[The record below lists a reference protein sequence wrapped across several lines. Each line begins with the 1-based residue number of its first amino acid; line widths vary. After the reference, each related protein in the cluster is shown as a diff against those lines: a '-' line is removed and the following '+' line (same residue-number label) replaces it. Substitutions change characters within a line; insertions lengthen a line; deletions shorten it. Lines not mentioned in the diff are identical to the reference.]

1 MRSTGRETLAIL
13 TAMGLAVGLSPVLGG
28 CSFAIPALTPA
39 PEETTGSIRRIE
51 ERLSSELSAEDW
63 RRAKGALALALDPQG
78 NGRPVKWD
86 NPESRMAGEIA
97 ALGSPFVDSDEV
109 CRRFRA
115 TIDPPAAPP
124 KRVEGQACR
133 LSPDE
138 WAIRDVSGPGK
149 S

>member
-1 MRSTGRETLAIL
+1 VRSTGRETLGIL
-13 TAMGLAVGLSPVLGG
+13 TATALAACLAPSLGG

-39 PEETTGSIRRIE
+39 PEETTGSIRKIE
-51 ERLSSELSAEDW
+51 ERLSADLDPEDW

-97 ALGSPFVDSDEV
+97 ALGSPYVEDDEV

-115 TIDPPAAPP
+115 SIDPPSTPA
-124 KRVEGQACR
+124 KIVEGHACR

-138 WAIRDVSGPGK
+138 WAIRDVRRPSK